1 MSRLNECKSNWTTNA
16 KPGLVEKWEVSA
28 DSKTWTFK
36 LRPNVKFHDGTPF
49 DADAVVFNFQR
60 WMDAK
65 NPYHKSGDFTYWH
78 DLERNND
85 YWDKANMPKLDEIAF
100 RVIKDNTARFL
111 ELNAGTIQGMEGLY
125 PDDVAAAQ
133 KDPNLKIEL
142 RPAMNVAY
150 LAFNFTNQYLAKKEV
165 RQAIAYAIN
174 RQGIVDA
181 LYSGTGQVA
190 SQFLPPPVWGYNPD
204 VKPYPYDPAKAK
216 ALLAQA
222 GVPDGFSI
230 DLWHMPVSRPYYPSP
245 KPICEAIAADL
256 AKVGIKANLKTED
269 WSLYTADRKKG
280 AFPWPLGLRRHSVAQ
295 LPGHPVDA
303 HGDRRDFRGGQPR
316 GGHAVRGPGSQNQV
330 VVI

>member
-85 YWDKANMPKLDEIAF
+85 YWDKANMPKLDKIVF

-111 ELNAGTIQGMEGLY
+111 ELKAGTIQGMEGLN

-133 KDPNLKIEL
+133 KDPNLKIQL
-142 RPAMNVAY
+142 GPAMNVAY

-174 RQGIVDA
+174 RQGDRRRPLFWHWPGGLSVPTTACVGLQSRREA
-181 LYSGTGQVA
+181 LPLRSSEGQGAAGAGRRAGRFQHRLVA
-190 SQFLPPPVWGYNPD
+190 YAGQ
-204 VKPYPYDPAKAK
+204 PAV
-216 ALLAQA
+216 LSIAQA
-222 GVPDGFSI
+222 
-230 DLWHMPVSRPYYPSP
+230 DLRGY
-245 KPICEAIAADL
+245 
-256 AKVGIKANLKTED
+256 
-269 WSLYTADRKKG
+269 
-280 AFPWPLGLRRHSVAQ
+280 
-295 LPGHPVDA
+295 
-303 HGDRRDFRGGQPR
+303 RGGPGQ
-316 GGHAVRGPGSQNQV
+316 GGHQG
-330 VVI
+330 